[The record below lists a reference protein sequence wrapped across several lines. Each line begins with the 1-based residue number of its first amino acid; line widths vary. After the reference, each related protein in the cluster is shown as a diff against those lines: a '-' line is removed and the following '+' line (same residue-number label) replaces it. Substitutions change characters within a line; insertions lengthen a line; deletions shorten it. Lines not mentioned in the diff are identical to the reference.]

1 VNDPDRWAQKG
12 YGGPGGLTIAFDAS
26 FNLRDPLSCRKAK
39 PSQPAVNR
47 LQAFIGVVLWSAKTG
62 EASHA
67 CFDTSDRAP
76 AFREHDTGKCVV
88 VQRGGSQLQG
98 IGRGEPAWGS
108 FELRSGTGFLHED
121 GDICRPVQRQDVE
134 QLAEEIANRQPAFL

>member
-1 VNDPDRWAQKG
+1 MRHLICATHYPA
-12 YGGPGGLTIAFDAS
+12 
-26 FNLRDPLSCRKAK
+26 AK
-39 PSQPAVNR
+39 PNR
-47 LQAFIGVVLWSAKTG
+47 ANRQSTGSKPLPRLCFGAAKRG

-98 IGRGEPAWGS
+98 IGGGEPAWGS